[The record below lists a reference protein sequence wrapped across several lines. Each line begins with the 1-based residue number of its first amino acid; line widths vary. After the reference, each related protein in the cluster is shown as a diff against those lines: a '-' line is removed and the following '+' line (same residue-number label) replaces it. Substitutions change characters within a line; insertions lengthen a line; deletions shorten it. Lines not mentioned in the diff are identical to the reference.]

1 MRRVISLVAF
11 VLATLLWV
19 PASTAGAAPPK
30 ASTKGIASG
39 QGAQADLAVKGSVL
53 GSRGAE
59 RTIRVTLVNLGPGEA
74 YAGDDTDD
82 FNTDFVLQLRL
93 SGAELI
99 ETSIP
104 CEDDPFVPPTGPSSG
119 TKRCSLT
126 SSVPVGQS
134 RSFEVRLR
142 VTNTSRFGSEL
153 SAVYGCA
160 CNFGSASSDPNLK
173 NDGTEIDLSA
183 GAGCTVKAKSPH
195 RPTRRGLRL
204 TLRAPP
210 AAGCVVKVVEARV
223 QIGRRMYPL
232 WVRRLRRTL
241 APGTTRTL
249 DLPFGRRALSAI
261 RVARRAGRRVIVRG
275 KLNVDGATRRVRATI
290 R

>member
-1 MRRVISLVAF
+1 MISLVAF

-19 PASTAGAAPPK
+19 PASTADAAPPK
-30 ASTKGIASG
+30 ASTKGIVFG
-39 QGAQADLAVKGSVL
+39 QGAQADLAVKGSVI

-59 RTIRVTLVNLGPGEA
+59 RTVRVTLANLGPGEA

-82 FNTDFVLQLRL
+82 FKTDFVFQLGL

-104 CEDDPFVPPTGPSSG
+104 CEDDPFAPPTGPSSG
-119 TKRCSLT
+119 DKRCRLT
-126 SSVPVGQS
+126 SSVPVGKS
-134 RSFEVRLR
+134 RSFEVRVR
-142 VTNTSRFGSEL
+142 VTNTRRFGSEL
-153 SAVYGCA
+153 SAVYGCE
-160 CNFGSASSDPNLK
+160 CNFGSASTDPNLT
-173 NDGTEIDLSA
+173 NNGTEIDLSA
-183 GAGCTVKAKSPH
+183 GVGCTVKAKSPQ
-195 RPTRRGLRL
+195 RPTRWGLRL

-210 AAGCVVKVVEARV
+210 AAGCVVKMMEAHV
-223 QIGRRMYPL
+223 QIGRRKYPL
-232 WVRRLRRTL
+232 RVRRPKRTL

-261 RVARRAGRRVIVRG
+261 RVARRAGRRVIATA
-275 KLNVDGATRRVRATI
+275 KLDVDGATRRARATI